1 MSTSA
6 QVVANTPLDHI
17 EAPMNYLIDTG
28 EKPVSYTYE
37 PPAGVPPR
45 TGQIVK
51 QTVAIINGRP
61 LAGQITLDDQGFM
74 LTETPT
80 AVHDFYNEE
89 EVRRVYYPEVERLV
103 KEKTGAARVIVFD
116 HNVRNGS
123 KEMRAKLGVRE
134 PVKFAHNDYTI
145 KSGPQRVRELVGD
158 AEADELLKHRYAFI
172 NVWRPVRGP
181 IEEFP
186 LAVCDARSMTLKDF
200 VATDL
205 KYRDRTGEVYSVAYN
220 PAHRWFYF
228 PRMRTDEALLLK
240 CFDSD
245 DGRTR
250 FTAHSAFEDPTS
262 PPNAAPRE
270 SIEARTIL
278 FFAPDPS

>member
-1 MSTSA
+1 MSTSSA
-6 QVVANTPLDHI
+6 VGINAAPDRI
-17 EAPMNYLIDTG
+17 EAPMNYLVNTG

-37 PPAGVPPR
+37 PPPGVSAR
-45 TGQIVK
+45 SGKVEK
-51 QTVAIINGRP
+51 QTIAIINGRP
-61 LAGQITLDDQGFM
+61 VVDRITLDKQGFM
-74 LTETPT
+74 LTLQPT
-80 AVHDFYNEE
+80 AVRDFYNEE
-89 EVRRVYYPEVERLV
+89 EVRTVYYPEVERLV

-134 PVKFAHNDYTI
+134 PVRFAHNDYTI
-145 KSGPQRVRELVGD
+145 KSGPQRVRDLVGD
-158 AEADELLKHRYAFI
+158 AEAAQLLRHRYAFI

-181 IEEFP
+181 IEESP
-186 LAVCDARSMTLKDF
+186 LAVCDAQSMALADF
-200 VATDL
+200 LATDL

-228 PRMRTDEALLLK
+228 PQMRTDEALLLK

-245 DGRTR
+245 QHRTR
-250 FTAHSAFEDPTS
+250 FTAHSAFEDPGS

-270 SIEARTIL
+270 SIEARTVL
-278 FFAPDPS
+278 FFAPEQS

>member
-1 MSTSA
+1 MSSTIEGGISA
-6 QVVANTPLDHI
+6 GLERI
-17 EAPMNYLIDTG
+17 EAPMNYLVDTG

-37 PPAGVPPR
+37 PPPGVPPR
-45 TGQIVK
+45 TGKIVK
-51 QTVAIINGRP
+51 QTIGIINGRP
-61 LAGQITLDDQGFM
+61 IVDKITLDEQGFM
-74 LTETPT
+74 LTHHET
-80 AVHDFYNEE
+80 AVRDFYDAD

-103 KEKTGAARVIVFD
+103 MEKTGATRVIVFD
-116 HNVRNGS
+116 HNVRNSS
-123 KEMRAKLGVRE
+123 KGAREKLGVRE

-145 KSGPQRVRELVGD
+145 KSGPQRVRDLVGD
-158 AEADELLKHRYAFI
+158 AEAEELLRHRYAFI

-181 IEEFP
+181 IEGFP
-186 LAVCDARSMTLKDF
+186 LAVCDAKSMTLKDF

-220 PAHRWFYF
+220 PTHRWFYF

-245 DGRTR
+245 EKRTR
-250 FTAHSAFEDPTS
+250 FTAHSGFEDPTS
-262 PPNAAPRE
+262 PLNAAPRE

-278 FFAPDPS
+278 FFAPEKS

>member
-1 MSTSA
+1 MSISSA
-6 QVVANTPLDHI
+6 VGINAALDRV
-17 EAPMNYLIDTG
+17 EAPMNYLVDSG

-37 PPAGVPPR
+37 PPPGVPAR
-45 TGQIVK
+45 SGKVEK
-51 QTVAIINGRP
+51 QTVTIINGRSMVDR
-61 LAGQITLDDQGFM
+61 ITLDDQGFM
-74 LTETPT
+74 LTGHQT
-80 AVHDFYNEE
+80 AVRDFYNAE
-89 EVRRVYYPEVERLV
+89 EVRTVYYPEIERLL
-103 KEKTGAARVIVFD
+103 KEITGAARVIVFD

-134 PVKFAHNDYTI
+134 PVRFAHNDYTF
-145 KSGPQRVRELVGD
+145 KSGPQRVRDLVGD
-158 AEADELLKHRYAFI
+158 AEAEELLKHRYVFI
-172 NVWRPVRGP
+172 NVWRAVRGP
-181 IEEFP
+181 IEESP
-186 LAVCDARSMTLKDF
+186 IAVCDAQSMALKDF

-228 PRMRTDEALLLK
+228 PQMRTDEALLLK

-245 DGRTR
+245 ERRTR
-250 FTAHSAFEDPTS
+250 FTAHSAFEDPGS

-278 FFAPDPS
+278 FFAPENS

>member
-1 MSTSA
+1 MSTSSEA
-6 QVVANTPLDHI
+6 GINAPLDRI
-17 EAPMNYLIDTG
+17 EAPMNYLVDTG
-28 EKPVSYTYE
+28 EKPVTYTYE
-37 PPAGVPPR
+37 PPPGVPPR
-45 TGQIVK
+45 SGQIVK
-51 QTVAIINGRP
+51 RYVPIINGRP
-61 LAGQITLDDQGFM
+61 VVDQITLDGQGFM
-74 LTETPT
+74 LTEAPT

-89 EVRRVYYPEVERLV
+89 EVRRVYYPEVEGLV
-103 KEKTGAARVIVFD
+103 KEKTGAVRVIVFD

-145 KSGPQRVRELVGD
+145 KSGPQRVRELVGS
-158 AEADELLKHRYAFI
+158 AEAEKLLKHRYAFI

-186 LAVCDARSMTLKDF
+186 LAVCDAKSMTQKDF

-228 PRMRTDEALLLK
+228 PRMRTEEALLLK

-245 DGRTR
+245 ERRTQ
-250 FTAHSAFEDPTS
+250 FTAHSAFEDPNS
-262 PPNAAPRE
+262 PPNAMPRE

-278 FFAPDPS
+278 FFAPDHS

>member
-1 MSTSA
+1 MSSSIESGISA
-6 QVVANTPLDHI
+6 TPDRI
-17 EAPMNYLIDTG
+17 EAPMNYLVDTG
-28 EKPVSYTYE
+28 EKPVNYMYE
-37 PPAGVPPR
+37 PPPGVPLR
-45 TGQIVK
+45 TGEIVK
-51 QTVAIINGRP
+51 RSIAIINGRP
-61 LAGQITLDDQGFM
+61 VVDEITLDNQGFM
-74 LTETPT
+74 LTEHHT
-80 AVHDFYNEE
+80 AVRDFYDDA

-123 KEMRAKLGVRE
+123 KEMREKLGVRE
-134 PVKFAHNDYTI
+134 PVKFAHNDYTV

-158 AEADELLKHRYAFI
+158 AEAEELLKHRFAFI
-172 NVWRPVRGP
+172 NVWRAVRGP

-186 LAVCDARSMTLKDF
+186 LAVCDANSMTLKDF

-245 DGRTR
+245 EHRTR
-250 FTAHSAFEDPTS
+250 FTAHSAFEDPSS
-262 PPNAAPRE
+262 PPNPAPRE

-278 FFAPDPS
+278 FFAPDHS

>member
-1 MSTSA
+1 MSSTIEGDISA
-6 QVVANTPLDHI
+6 GLERI
-17 EAPMNYLIDTG
+17 EAPMNYLVDTG

-37 PPAGVPPR
+37 PPPGVPLR
-45 TGQIVK
+45 SGKIVK
-51 QTVAIINGRP
+51 QTICIINGRP
-61 LAGQITLDDQGFM
+61 VADKFTLDDQGFM
-74 LTETPT
+74 LTQYET
-80 AVHDFYNEE
+80 AVRDFYDAD

-103 KEKTGAARVIVFD
+103 KEKTGATRVIVFD

-123 KEMRAKLGVRE
+123 KEAREKLSVRE

-145 KSGPQRVRELVGD
+145 KSAPQRVRELVGE

-181 IEEFP
+181 IEEDP
-186 LAVCDARSMTLKDF
+186 LAVCDGQTMAFKDF

-205 KYRDRTGEVYSVAYN
+205 KYRDRTGEIYSIAYN
-220 PAHRWFYF
+220 PTHLWFYF
-228 PRMRTDEALLLK
+228 PRMRTNEALLLK

-245 DGRTR
+245 QRRTR
-250 FTAHSAFEDPTS
+250 FTAHSAFDDPTS

-270 SIEARTIL
+270 SIEARAIL
-278 FFAPDPS
+278 FFAPEKS